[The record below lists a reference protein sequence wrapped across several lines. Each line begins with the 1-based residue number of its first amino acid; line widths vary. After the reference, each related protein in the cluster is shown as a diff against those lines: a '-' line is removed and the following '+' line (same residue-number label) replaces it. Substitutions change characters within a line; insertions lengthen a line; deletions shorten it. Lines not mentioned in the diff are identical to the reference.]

1 MGNNFYVP
9 GFLVSVANAGIKG
22 SEKEDM
28 ALIYSETPAVV
39 AGTFTRNQVKAA
51 PVILTARRIKSGLA
65 QAIIVNSGNANACTG
80 LQGKKDAQEM
90 TALVARGLN
99 IPDQLVLV
107 CSTGVIG
114 QPLPM
119 DKVKKGIDQL
129 LKNLTPKGW
138 KEAAKA
144 IMTTDTFPKL
154 VYKEGEIKGIPFK
167 LLGIAKGAGMIRP
180 DMATMLAFFA
190 TDIAISPTLLQPLFK
205 EVVSASFNRISVDG
219 DTSTND
225 TALILANGRAQNP
238 GKTREDFAPFAACL
252 YEAATALAKM
262 IAKDGEGASKL
273 VEVVIQGARSI
284 KEADQI
290 AMTIA
295 NSPLVKTAIY
305 GEDANWGR
313 IMAAIGRAGVEI
325 HPEKIDIYF
334 GDICVVKNGLGQGE
348 RAEKEAHIYLKNKEV
363 LLKIDLKLG
372 KATTTWYTCD
382 LTEEYIRINATYRS

>member
-1 MGNNFYVP
+1 MEDTLYVP
-9 GFLVSVANAGIKG
+9 GFLVGVAKAGIKG

-90 TALVARGLN
+90 TALVASRLN

-114 QPLPM
+114 QLLPM
-119 DKVKKGIDQL
+119 DKVRKGVDQL
-129 LKNLTPKGW
+129 LKNLTPTGW

-167 LLGIAKGAGMIRP
+167 LLGIAKGAGMIQP
-180 DMATMLAFFA
+180 DMATMLAFFV

-273 VEVVIQGARSI
+273 VEILIQGARSI

-325 HPEKIDIYF
+325 NPEKIDIYF

>member
-1 MGNNFYVP
+1 MKNTLYVP
-9 GFLVSVANAGIKG
+9 GFLVGVTKAGIKG
-22 SEKEDM
+22 FEKEDM

-39 AGTFTRNQVKAA
+39 AGTFTKNQVKAA
-51 PVILTARRIKSGLA
+51 PVILTAHRVKSGLA

-80 LQGKKDAQEM
+80 LQGERDAKEM
-90 TALVARGLN
+90 TALVAKGLN
-99 IPDQLVLV
+99 IPEQLVLI

-119 DKVKKGIDQL
+119 DKIRKGVDRL
-129 LKNLTPKGW
+129 LKKLTPTGW

-154 VYKEGEIKGIPFK
+154 VYKEGRIKGIPFR

-180 DMATMLAFFA
+180 DMATMLAFFV

-205 EVVSASFNRISVDG
+205 EVVSVSFNRISVDG

-238 GKTREDFAPFAACL
+238 GKTREDFTPFATCL
-252 YEAATALAKM
+252 YEAATELARM

-273 VEVVIQGARSI
+273 IEIVVQGAKSI

-290 AMTIA
+290 AMTVA

-325 HPEKIDIYF
+325 DPEKIDIYF
-334 GDICVVKNGLGQGE
+334 GNICVVKNGLGQGE
-348 RAEKEAHIYLKNKEV
+348 KAEKEVHVYLKKKEV

-382 LTEEYIRINATYRS
+382 LTEEYIHINAAYRT

>member
-205 EVVSASFNRISVDG
+205 EAVSVSFNRISVDG
-219 DTSTND
+219 DTSPND
-225 TALILANGRAQNP
+225 TALIFANGRAQNP

-252 YEAATALAKM
+252 YEAATSLAKM

-313 IMAAIGRAGVEI
+313 IMAAIGRSGVEI
-325 HPEKIDIYF
+325 NPERIDIYF

-348 RAEKEAHIYLKNKEV
+348 KAEKEAHIYLKNKEII
-363 LLKIDLKLG
+363 LKIDLKLG